1 VKTLA
6 DAATLAVFAE
16 FDFFPFE
23 DALAGIATFDAAI
36 EIIPMVEDAETHLWL
51 LGLIDGFAE
60 VLLIA
65 ATCVVGIGVLKT
77 NQLVGTI
84 EQTDRIAGGDGC
96 FVLNVVALLCR
107 TGIEVIALAKV
118 QSLVYL

>member
-1 VKTLA
+1 
-6 DAATLAVFAE
+6 
-16 FDFFPFE
+16 
-23 DALAGIATFDAAI
+23 
-36 EIIPMVEDAETHLWL
+36 MVEDAETHLWL

-60 VLLIA
+60 ILLIA
-65 ATCVVGIGVLKT
+65 ATCVVGIGVLKS

-96 FVLNVVALLCR
+96 FVLNVVALLCW
-107 TGIEVIALAKV
+107 TGIEVIALAKI